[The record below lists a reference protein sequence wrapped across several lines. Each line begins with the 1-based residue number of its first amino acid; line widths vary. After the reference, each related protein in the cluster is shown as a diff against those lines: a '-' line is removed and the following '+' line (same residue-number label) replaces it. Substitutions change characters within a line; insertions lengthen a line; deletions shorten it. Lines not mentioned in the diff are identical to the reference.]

1 MKIIPAI
8 DIMDGHCVQLVGG
21 EPGTEEFFGDPVE
34 MAVVWKQAGASMLH
48 IIDLDAALGTGDNLE
63 AVLRICRTVKLPVHF
78 GGGIRDYERAEYLLN
93 AGIDRIILG
102 TMAVKDYR
110 AGFVNIKKLGEEF
123 GSERLIV
130 ALDSRWGSIVVEGWQ
145 ELTDLKAKDFVKD
158 VEDLVWGF
166 LYTDVEVE
174 GRMQG
179 INADNVKE
187 IVSATKK
194 PVIISGGITEIADL
208 SKIKEDGA
216 WGAVI
221 GKALYAGRIDFK
233 ETLSLE

>member
-1 MKIIPAI
+1 MKVIPAI

-34 MAVVWKQAGASMLH
+34 MAVEWKQAGASMLH

-63 AVLRICRTVKLPVHF
+63 TVLRICRTAKLPVHF

-102 TMAVKDYR
+102 TMAVKDYH
-110 AGFVNIKKLGEEF
+110 AGFVNIRKLGDEF

-145 ELTDLKAKDFVKD
+145 ELTDLKAVDFVKD
-158 VEDLVWGF
+158 VEDFVWGF

-179 INADNVKE
+179 INAGHVKE
-187 IVSATKK
+187 IISATEK
-194 PVIISGGITEIADL
+194 PLIISGGITQILDL
-208 SKIKEDGA
+208 KKIKDDGA

-233 ETLSLE
+233 DALKLE

>member
-1 MKIIPAI
+1 MKVIPAI

-179 INADNVKE
+179 INADHVKE

-233 ETLSLE
+233 ETLRLE

>member
-34 MAVVWKQAGASMLH
+34 MALEWKQAGASMLH
-48 IIDLDAALGTGDNLE
+48 IIDLDAALGTGENLE
-63 AVLRICRTVKLPVHF
+63 TVLRICRTAKLPVHF

-102 TMAVKDYR
+102 TMAVKDYH
-110 AGFVNIKKLGEEF
+110 ADFVNIRKLGEEF

-166 LYTDVEVE
+166 LYTDVDVE
-174 GRMQG
+174 GRLQG
-179 INADNVKE
+179 INAGQVKE
-187 IVSATKK
+187 IISATEK
-194 PVIISGGITEIADL
+194 PVIISGGITELSDL
-208 SKIKEDGA
+208 QKIKEDGA
-216 WGAVI
+216 WGVVI
-221 GKALYAGRIDFK
+221 GKALYTGRIEFK
-233 ETLSLE
+233 DALKSE